1 MNASVVIVGLVA
13 CAIGLAVGWFVESRR
28 RAAVT
33 EVAVA
38 EARNALQ
45 IELATM
51 TERLSAFSLS
61 RETERQEY
69 ESLQKVAAERQTR
82 LDAASHDIARLE
94 ERSSQLGQKLNETQQ
109 SLEALIAK
117 SEADTRAFRQTEQMR
132 AGFEQQVS
140 RIPELEAQ
148 LKQARDRLAALTEE
162 HAALRTLSDGERRHA
177 QEKLQLLIEAKEELS
192 NQFKS
197 LATDILEE
205 KSKRFAE
212 QNQVSIGQLLEPLK
226 VQINEF
232 KGKVEEVY
240 VNEGK
245 DRSAL
250 SEQVKQ
256 LVALNQTLSED
267 AKNLTMALKGQAKTQ
282 GNWGELILERV
293 LEASGLRR
301 GYEYKI
307 QDSQVREDGSRA
319 QPDVI
324 IELPEG
330 RKLVVDAKVSL
341 VAYERYV
348 ADDSEEGRANALRQ
362 HLDSVRSHIKGLSGK
377 KYEQLYGIASLD
389 FVLAF
394 IPIEPAFMLA
404 VTSDSELFMDAWNRN
419 VLLVSPSTLL
429 FVVRTV
435 AHLWRQEAQSRNA
448 QDIAKRGA
456 ELYDKLHGFV
466 ADLEKVGDSLGRAKD
481 AYDLARNKLVTGRG
495 NVIRQA
501 EMLKSM
507 GVKPSKSLPGP
518 LVEAALEADGVQADE
533 IALAAPLDDKKDEEV

>member
-1 MNASVVIVGLVA
+1 MDANMVIVGVAA
-13 CAIGLAVGWFVESRR
+13 CALGLIVGCLVEGRR
-28 RAAVT
+28 RAA
-33 EVAVA
+33 AVMA
-38 EARNALQ
+38 ARGPLQ
-45 IELATM
+45 IELAI
-51 TERLSAFSLS
+51 
-61 RETERQEY
+61 
-69 ESLQKVAAERQTR
+69 AAERS
-82 LDAASHDIARLE
+82 A
-94 ERSSQLGQKLNETQQ
+94 QLGQKLVEAQQ
-109 SLEALIAK
+109 HLESLNAKAENYAQALRQ
-117 SEADTRAFRQTEQMR
+117 SEEMR
-132 AGFEQQVS
+132 AGFEQQAS
-140 RIPELEAQ
+140 RVPELEKQ
-148 LKQARDRLAALTEE
+148 LEDKSGKLADLAEE
-162 HAALRTLSDGERRHA
+162 HAALRTRSDGERQHA
-177 QEKLQLLIEAKEELS
+177 NEKLQLLIEAKETLS

-197 LATDILEE
+197 LAADILEE

-226 VQINEF
+226 VQIKEF

-256 LVALNQTLSED
+256 LLSLNQMLSED

-293 LEASGLRR
+293 LEASGLRK
-301 GYEYKI
+301 GHEYKV
-307 QDSQVREDGSRA
+307 QDSQTREDGSRA

-348 ADDSEEGRANALRQ
+348 AAEDEDERAVALRQ

-377 KYEQLYGIASLD
+377 KYEQLYGISSLD

-456 ELYDKLHGFV
+456 ELYDKLSGFV
-466 ADLEKVGDSLGRAKD
+466 ADLDKVGDNLGRAKE
-481 AYDLARNKLVTGRG
+481 AYDAARNKLVEGRG
-495 NVIRQA
+495 NAIRQA
-501 EMLKSM
+501 QMLIEL
-507 GVKPSKSLPGP
+507 GVKPAKSLPAA
-518 LVEAALEADGVQADE
+518 LVEAAREGGGEADDEGVLPPAADGE
-533 IALAAPLDDKKDEEV
+533 QDAGAAAT